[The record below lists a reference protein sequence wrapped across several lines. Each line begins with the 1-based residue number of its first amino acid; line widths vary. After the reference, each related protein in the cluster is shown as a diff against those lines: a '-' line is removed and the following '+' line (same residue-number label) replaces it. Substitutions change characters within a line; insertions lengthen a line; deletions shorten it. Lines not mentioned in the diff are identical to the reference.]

1 MDEIWKPITN
11 FQPFIYLDDVGALKK
26 LQEYGF
32 KTFDTW
38 WDESYDDEPDGWKR
52 LKMITELVLKIS
64 KMDNNILLGMYK
76 NMKEV
81 LQHNI
86 DIIENYDI
94 KTNLYDRIYND

>member
-1 MDEIWKPITN
+1 MK
-11 FQPFIYLDDVGALKK
+11 Q
-26 LQEYGF
+26 YGF